1 MATEED
7 AFFTP
12 KPAKAAQHVV
22 GEPLDALSVDE
33 LNERIEQLRAEIV
46 RLEAARDG
54 KSASRTAAD
63 AFFRK

>member
-1 MATEED
+1 MARDED
-7 AFFTP
+7 EFFTP
-12 KPAKAAQHVV
+12 KPGKAAQHVV
-22 GEPLDALSVDE
+22 GEPLEVLSVDE
-33 LNERIEQLRAEIV
+33 LNDRIEQLRAEIA